1 MQGSARK
8 HIETI
13 AREKLPVA
21 GPSVGALSS
30 PLGLSF
36 LLECNSFR
44 GRVCQRLGEADTRS
58 GRGVSEAQDL
68 VAFNEGERD
77 RRPAGER
84 FAGRTLVSLSQ
95 CWRSQEVVFG
105 S

>member
-44 GRVCQRLGEADTRS
+44 GRVVRGWAKPILGREE
-58 GRGVSEAQDL
+58 VFQKL
-68 VAFNEGERD
+68 
-77 RRPAGER
+77 
-84 FAGRTLVSLSQ
+84 RT
-95 CWRSQEVVFG
+95 
-105 S
+105 